1 MLNIVL
7 FGPPGAGKGTQAK
20 KLCEKY
26 NLIHLSTGDLLRD
39 EIMRGTVLGIQA
51 KTIMDSGVLVSD
63 DIVIGMIGSK
73 LDANKNAAGFIF
85 DGFPRT
91 QAQAKALDE
100 LLESKQSRITLM
112 IALEVT
118 DVELTKRLL
127 QRGMESGRPDDQNEE
142 VIKRRVYEYN
152 SKTAPLKQYYSMQSK
167 FHSVYGMGTIE
178 DIFDLLCAT
187 IDNKLRKDEPFHDG
201 TVTVA
206 DISVEDEPA
215 MHLHEGR
222 EAKGKGRGTRDEGRE
237 KAVSSSEKAVSSK
250 AGGNKKAVGSS
261 EKAVGSK
268 AGGSKQ
274 KTAGSK
280 KKAVSKKKEVKK
292 VASKKKAVKKPL
304 KKKAAPKK
312 KVVKKTAN
320 RGAKPATASMPRRKK
335 VVKKVTPKKKTT
347 TKAATKKKAAKKTK
361 KASKKKKR

>member
-26 NLIHLSTGDLLRD
+26 SLIHLSTGDLLRE
-39 EIMRGTVLGIQA
+39 EIAQGTVLGVQA

-73 LDANKNAAGFIF
+73 LDANKDTKGFIF

-91 QAQAKALDE
+91 QAQAKALDA
-100 LLESKQSRITLM
+100 LLESKENRITMM

-118 DVELTKRLL
+118 DEELTKRLL
-127 QRGMESGRPDDQNEE
+127 QRGAESGRADDQNEE
-142 VIKRRVYEYN
+142 IIKRRVYEYN

-178 DIFDLLCAT
+178 DIFDLLSAT
-187 IDNKLRKDEPFHDG
+187 IDNKVRKDEPFHDG

-215 MHLHEGR
+215 MHLNDKIEN
-222 EAKGKGRGTRDEGRE
+222 KNK
-237 KAVSSSEKAVSSK
+237 KIKVKSEKAVSSK
-250 AGGNKKAVGSS
+250 P
-261 EKAVGSK
+261 
-268 AGGSKQ
+268 
-274 KTAGSK
+274 KTVSK
-280 KKAVSKKKEVKK
+280 KKAEKK
-292 VASKKKAVKKPL
+292 V
-304 KKKAAPKK
+304 APKK
-312 KVVKKTAN
+312 KVVKKA
-320 RGAKPATASMPRRKK
+320 A
-335 VVKKVTPKKKTT
+335 PKKK
-347 TKAATKKKAAKKTK
+347 AVKKAAKKVSKPAKKKIITK
-361 KASKKKKR
+361 KKTVAKKAPKNKIIKKSAKKSAKKAVKKKKK

>member
-26 NLIHLSTGDLLRD
+26 GLIHLSTGDLLRD
-39 EIMRGTVLGIQA
+39 ELARGTVLGVQA

-73 LDANKNAAGFIF
+73 LDANKDAKGFIF

-91 QAQAKALDE
+91 LAQAKALDE
-100 LLESKQSRITLM
+100 LLESKNNRITMM

-118 DVELTKRLL
+118 DEELTKRLL
-127 QRGMESGRPDDQNEE
+127 QRGAESGRADDQNEDI
-142 VIKRRVYEYN
+142 IKRRVYEYN

-187 IDNKLRKDEPFHDG
+187 IDNKVRKDEPFHDG

-215 MHLHEGR
+215 MHLDEKSEVKSR
-222 EAKGKGRGTRDEGRE
+222 EAKLAMKSKPLHQKSEVRSQKSVSRKQKAEGSKSRGQARDGEFT
-237 KAVSSSEKAVSSK
+237 SP
-250 AGGNKKAVGSS
+250 KKATG
-261 EKAVGSK
+261 
-268 AGGSKQ
+268 
-274 KTAGSK
+274 TK
-280 KKAVSKKKEVKK
+280 KKAI
-292 VASKKKAVKKPL
+292 
-304 KKKAAPKK
+304 
-312 KVVKKTAN
+312 
-320 RGAKPATASMPRRKK
+320 
-335 VVKKVTPKKKTT
+335 KKVTPKKK
-347 TKAATKKKAAKKTK
+347 KAAKPARKKTIKKKVAAKKPAKKAAKKKVLKRSSPKRKVSPKKKTAK
-361 KASKKKKR
+361 KAGAKKKKR

>member
-26 NLIHLSTGDLLRD
+26 SLIHLSTGDLLRD
-39 EIMRGTVLGIQA
+39 EIARGTVLGIQA

-73 LDANKNAAGFIF
+73 LDANKDAKGFIF

-91 QAQAKALDE
+91 QAQARALDE
-100 LLESKQSRITLM
+100 LLESKESRITMM

-118 DVELTKRLL
+118 DEELTKRLL
-127 QRGMESGRPDDQNEE
+127 QRGMESGRADDQNEE
-142 VIKRRVYEYN
+142 IIKRRVYEYN

-187 IDNKLRKDEPFHDG
+187 IDNKVRKDEPFHDG

-215 MHLHEGR
+215 MHMHEGS
-222 EAKGKGRGTRDEGRE
+222 EIKSHKPEVKSKP
-237 KAVSSSEKAVSSK
+237 KAVVSH
-250 AGGNKKAVGSS
+250 
-261 EKAVGSK
+261 
-268 AGGSKQ
+268 
-274 KTAGSK
+274 
-280 KKAVSKKKEVKK
+280 KKEV
-292 VASKKKAVKKPL
+292 
-304 KKKAAPKK
+304 KKAAPKK
-312 KVVKKTAN
+312 KVAKKVAPKKKATRKAVKKV
-320 RGAKPATASMPRRKK
+320 AKKKVTRKVAPKKK
-335 VVKKVTPKKKTT
+335 VVKKAAKKKIVK
-347 TKAATKKKAAKKTK
+347 KAPNKSKKATKKKKK
-361 KASKKKKR
+361 

>member
-26 NLIHLSTGDLLRD
+26 HLIHLSTGDLLRD
-39 EIMRGTVLGIQA
+39 EIARGTALGIQA

-73 LDANKNAAGFIF
+73 LDANKDAHGFIF

-100 LLESKQSRITLM
+100 LLESKKNRITMM

-118 DVELTKRLL
+118 DEELTQRLL
-127 QRGMESGRPDDQNEE
+127 QRGRESGRADDQNEE
-142 VIKRRVYEYN
+142 VIKRRIYEYN

-187 IDNKLRKDEPFHDG
+187 IDNKVRKDEPFHDG

-206 DISVEDEPA
+206 DVSVEDEPA
-215 MHLHEGR
+215 MHMQE
-222 EAKGKGRGTRDEGRE
+222 
-237 KAVSSSEKAVSSK
+237 
-250 AGGNKKAVGSS
+250 
-261 EKAVGSK
+261 
-268 AGGSKQ
+268 
-274 KTAGSK
+274 
-280 KKAVSKKKEVKK
+280 KKEVKQPKPEIKTTPAIQKPSPVKKEIKK
-292 VASKKKAVKKPL
+292 VAPKSSVAKKPKAKPAKKKAAKKIVKKAAKKVVKKAVKKKAVKKVV
-304 KKKAAPKK
+304 KKKAISKKTAPKK
-312 KVVKKTAN
+312 KAVKKN
-320 RGAKPATASMPRRKK
+320 
-335 VVKKVTPKKKTT
+335 
-347 TKAATKKKAAKKTK
+347 AAKKPLK
-361 KASKKKKR
+361 KAGKKRR

>member
-26 NLIHLSTGDLLRD
+26 QLIHLSTGDLLRD
-39 EIMRGTVLGIQA
+39 EIARATPLGIQA

-73 LDANKNAAGFIF
+73 LDANKDAKGFIF

-91 QAQAKALDE
+91 QAQAKALDQ
-100 LLESKQSRITLM
+100 LLESKSSRITMM

-118 DVELTKRLL
+118 DEELTQRLL
-127 QRGMESGRPDDQNEE
+127 QRGRESGRADDQNEDI
-142 VIKRRVYEYN
+142 IKRRIYEYN
-152 SKTAPLKQYYSMQSK
+152 SKTAPLKQYYSLQSK

-187 IDNKLRKDEPFHDG
+187 IDNKVRKDEPFHDG

-215 MHLHEGR
+215 MHMNEKTEVKSPKLEARSHKPEG
-222 EAKGKGRGTRDEGRE
+222 KSE
-237 KAVSSSEKAVSSK
+237 KQVSSGKKTSTKKAAK
-250 AGGNKKAVGSS
+250 NKKEAP
-261 EKAVGSK
+261 KK
-268 AGGSKQ
+268 
-274 KTAGSK
+274 KTAAKKSAKKNPVKKSSPK
-280 KKAVSKKKEVKK
+280 KKKTV
-292 VASKKKAVKKPL
+292 
-304 KKKAAPKK
+304 KAAPKK
-312 KVVKKTAN
+312 KKSAKKSV
-320 RGAKPATASMPRRKK
+320 G
-335 VVKKVTPKKKTT
+335 KKVTKKLSK
-347 TKAATKKKAAKKTK
+347 KAKKAAG
-361 KASKKKKR
+361 KKKKR

>member
-26 NLIHLSTGDLLRD
+26 GLIHLSTGDLLRD
-39 EIMRGTVLGIQA
+39 EITRGTVLGLQA
-51 KTIMDSGVLVSD
+51 KSIMDSGVLVSD
-63 DIVIGMIGSK
+63 EIVIGMIGSK
-73 LDANKNAAGFIF
+73 LDANKDSKGFIF

-100 LLESKQSRITLM
+100 LLESKSSRITMM

-118 DVELTKRLL
+118 DEELTKRLL
-127 QRGMESGRPDDQNEE
+127 QRGMESGRADDQNEE
-142 VIKRRVYEYN
+142 IIKRRVYEYN

-187 IDNKLRKDEPFHDG
+187 IDNKVRKDEPFHDG

-215 MHLHEGR
+215 MHM
-222 EAKGKGRGTRDEGRE
+222 
-237 KAVSSSEKAVSSK
+237 SEKAEVK
-250 AGGNKKAVGSS
+250 
-261 EKAVGSK
+261 
-268 AGGSKQ
+268 SKQ
-274 KTAGSK
+274 PV
-280 KKAVSKKKEVKK
+280 VSAKKKEKK
-292 VASKKKAVKKPL
+292 TV
-304 KKKAAPKK
+304 KKAAPKK
-312 KVVKKTAN
+312 KVVKKA
-320 RGAKPATASMPRRKK
+320 AKKK
-335 VVKKVTPKKKTT
+335 VV
-347 TKAATKKKAAKKTK
+347 KKKAAKKVAKKKTIK
-361 KASKKKKR
+361 KAAPKKKVAKKPAKKKAVKKAPKKANKASKKKRK

>member
-39 EIMRGTVLGIQA
+39 EIARGTVLGLQA

-63 DIVIGMIGSK
+63 DIVIKMIGSK
-73 LDANKNAAGFIF
+73 LDANRQAKGFIF

-100 LLESKQSRITLM
+100 LLESKKSSIRLM

-118 DVELTKRLL
+118 DEELLNRLL
-127 QRGMESGRPDDQNEE
+127 LRGAESGRADDQNTE
-142 VIKRRVYEYN
+142 VIRRRIYEYN
-152 SKTAPLKQYYSMQSK
+152 SKTAPLKQYYSFQNK

-187 IDNKLRKDEPFHDG
+187 IDNKIRKDEPYHDG

-215 MHLHEGR
+215 MHITEKS
-222 EAKGKGRGTRDEGRE
+222 EINGKKQPAIVNSG
-237 KAVSSSEKAVSSK
+237 
-250 AGGNKKAVGSS
+250 
-261 EKAVGSK
+261 
-268 AGGSKQ
+268 Q
-274 KTAGSK
+274 KTSI
-280 KKAVSKKKEVKK
+280 
-292 VASKKKAVKKPL
+292 KKKAVKKTAPA
-304 KKKAAPKK
+304 KKKATKPAKKKIVKKVVKKSAKKKTAKKVIKKKNTPKKKTVKKAIKKSAKNTVKK
-312 KVVKKTAN
+312 KVVKK
-320 RGAKPATASMPRRKK
+320 SS
-335 VVKKVTPKKKTT
+335 PKKR
-347 TKAATKKKAAKKTK
+347 
-361 KASKKKKR
+361 KR

>member
-26 NLIHLSTGDLLRD
+26 GLIHLSTGDLLRD
-39 EIMRGTVLGIQA
+39 EIARGTILGIQA

-73 LDANKNAAGFIF
+73 LDANKDSKGFIF

-91 QAQAKALDE
+91 LAQAKALDE
-100 LLESKQSRITLM
+100 LLESKNNRITMM

-118 DVELTKRLL
+118 DEELTKRLL
-127 QRGMESGRPDDQNEE
+127 QRGAESGRADDQNEDI
-142 VIKRRVYEYN
+142 IKRRVYEYN

-187 IDNKLRKDEPFHDG
+187 IDNKVRKDEPFHDG

-215 MHLHEGR
+215 MHLDDKSEVKSQKSKVNSQQSVSR
-222 EAKGKGRGTRDEGRE
+222 KQ
-237 KAVSSSEKAVSSK
+237 KAV
-250 AGGNKKAVGSS
+250 
-261 EKAVGSK
+261 
-268 AGGSKQ
+268 
-274 KTAGSK
+274 GSK
-280 KKAVSKKKEVKK
+280 KKAVGGKKKT
-292 VASKKKAVKKPL
+292 S
-304 KKKAAPKK
+304 KKAAPKK
-312 KVVKKTAN
+312 KKTVKPAKKRKVKKTA
-320 RGAKPATASMPRRKK
+320 
-335 VVKKVTPKKKTT
+335 KKKTIKKKVI
-347 TKAATKKKAAKKTK
+347 TKKPAKKAAKKKVLKRSPQKK
-361 KASKKKKR
+361 KASSKKKTARKPGAKKKKR

>member
-20 KLCEKY
+20 RLCEKY

-39 EIMRGTVLGIQA
+39 EIARGTVLGVQA

-73 LDANKNAAGFIF
+73 LDSNPNAAGFIF

-100 LLESKQSRITLM
+100 LLESKKSSIRLM

-118 DVELTKRLL
+118 DEELL
-127 QRGMESGRPDDQNEE
+127 QRLLLRGAESGRADDQNEE
-142 VIKRRVYEYN
+142 VIRRRIYEYN
-152 SKTAPLKQYYSMQSK
+152 SKTAPLKQYYSFQNK

-187 IDNKLRKDEPFHDG
+187 IDNKVRKDEPYHDG

-215 MHLHEGR
+215 MHMTEKSEVMSQKPKVMSHEPKIETHKP
-222 EAKGKGRGTRDEGRE
+222 EAKVHKPAE
-237 KAVSSSEKAVSSK
+237 
-250 AGGNKKAVGSS
+250 
-261 EKAVGSK
+261 
-268 AGGSKQ
+268 
-274 KTAGSK
+274 
-280 KKAVSKKKEVKK
+280 KKEVKK
-292 VASKKKAVKKPL
+292 TAPAKKAVKKAAKPAKKKVTKPAKKKAVKKVA
-304 KKKAAPKK
+304 KKAVKKNVAK
-312 KVVKKTAN
+312 KVVKKA
-320 RGAKPATASMPRRKK
+320 AKKNVA
-335 VVKKVTPKKKTT
+335 PKKKIVK
-347 TKAATKKKAAKKTK
+347 KAVKKAAKKKPVK
-361 KASKKKKR
+361 KSAPKKKKR

>member
-39 EIMRGTVLGIQA
+39 EIARGTMLGIQA

-73 LDANKNAAGFIF
+73 LDANKSAAGFIF

-100 LLESKQSRITLM
+100 LLESKNNRITLM

-118 DVELTKRLL
+118 DEELTKRLL
-127 QRGMESGRPDDQNEE
+127 QRGIESGRADDQNEE
-142 VIKRRVYEYN
+142 VIRRRVYEYN
-152 SKTAPLKQYYSMQSK
+152 SKTAPLKQYYSLQSK

-187 IDNKLRKDEPFHDG
+187 IDNKVRKDEPFHDG

-222 EAKGKGRGTRDEGRE
+222 GTKGKVRGTKDEVRE
-237 KAVSSSEKAVSSK
+237 KAVGSKEKAVGSK
-250 AGGNKKAVGSS
+250 QSAEGNKKAVGGK

-268 AGGSKQ
+268 QSAAGSKQ
-274 KTAGSK
+274 Q
-280 KKAVSKKKEVKK
+280 AVGNKRPAKNVVPKKK
-292 VASKKKAVKKPL
+292 VAKQ
-304 KKKAAPKK
+304 APKK
-312 KVVKKTAN
+312 KTA
-320 RGAKPATASMPRRKK
+320 
-335 VVKKVTPKKKTT
+335 PKKKISKKPAKKKPVKRTIS
-347 TKAATKKKAAKKTK
+347 KKKAAKKPAPKKKATNLPAKAKAKKTK
-361 KASKKKKR
+361 KTSKKRK

>member
-39 EIMRGTVLGIQA
+39 EIARGTVLGVQA

-73 LDANKNAAGFIF
+73 LDANPGAAGFIF

-100 LLESKQSRITLM
+100 LLESKKSSIRLM

-118 DVELTKRLL
+118 DEELL
-127 QRGMESGRPDDQNEE
+127 QRLLLRGAESGRADDQNEE
-142 VIKRRVYEYN
+142 VIRRRIYEYN
-152 SKTAPLKQYYSMQSK
+152 SKTAPLKQYYSFQNK

-178 DIFDLLCAT
+178 DIFELLCAT
-187 IDNKLRKDEPFHDG
+187 IDNKVRKDEPYHDG

-215 MHLHEGR
+215 KHM
-222 EAKGKGRGTRDEGRE
+222 TE
-237 KAVSSSEKAVSSK
+237 KSEVVTHKPKAEPVNSKQSEESSKQPNTVKKSSSKQEAGSSK
-250 AGGNKKAVGSS
+250 QSNKAK
-261 EKAVGSK
+261 
-268 AGGSKQ
+268 
-274 KTAGSK
+274 KTAPAKKKKVAKPAK
-280 KKAVSKKKEVKK
+280 KKAAKPAKKKAAKKIVKKAAKKKVVKK
-292 VASKKKAVKKPL
+292 VAKKKASPKKKIVKKATKKVAKKKPV
-304 KKKAAPKK
+304 KKAAPKK
-312 KVVKKTAN
+312 K
-320 RGAKPATASMPRRKK
+320 
-335 VVKKVTPKKKTT
+335 
-347 TKAATKKKAAKKTK
+347 
-361 KASKKKKR
+361 KR

>member
-26 NLIHLSTGDLLRD
+26 SLIHLSTGDLLRE
-39 EIMRGTVLGIQA
+39 EIAQGTVLGVQA

-63 DIVIGMIGSK
+63 NIVIGMIGSK
-73 LDANKNAAGFIF
+73 LDANKDAKGFIF

-100 LLESKQSRITLM
+100 LLESKKNRITMM

-118 DVELTKRLL
+118 DEELTKRLL
-127 QRGMESGRPDDQNEE
+127 QRGAESGRADDQNEE

-187 IDNKLRKDEPFHDG
+187 IDNKVRKDEPFHDG

-215 MHLHEGR
+215 RHLN
-222 EAKGKGRGTRDEGRE
+222 E
-237 KAVSSSEKAVSSK
+237 KMEVGSPKSK
-250 AGGNKKAVGSS
+250 AQSQEPKIQSQKPKNKKEPKAKIEKKTIKKAV
-261 EKAVGSK
+261 
-268 AGGSKQ
+268 
-274 KTAGSK
+274 TK
-280 KKAVSKKKEVKK
+280 KKIVKK
-292 VASKKKAVKKPL
+292 D
-304 KKKAAPKK
+304 AP
-312 KVVKKTAN
+312 
-320 RGAKPATASMPRRKK
+320 
-335 VVKKVTPKKKTT
+335 
-347 TKAATKKKAAKKTK
+347 KKKAAKKIIKKKVSGPVKKKTTAK
-361 KASKKKKR
+361 KTAGKKTIKKAVKKLSHKASKKKKR

>member
-26 NLIHLSTGDLLRD
+26 SLIHLSTGDLLRD
-39 EIMRGTVLGIQA
+39 EIARGTPLGIQA

-73 LDANKNAAGFIF
+73 LDNNKSAHGFIF

-100 LLESKQSRITLM
+100 LLESKASRITMM

-118 DVELTKRLL
+118 DAELTKRLL
-127 QRGMESGRPDDQNEE
+127 QRGMESGRADDQNEE
-142 VIKRRVYEYN
+142 IIRRRVYEYN

-187 IDNKLRKDEPFHDG
+187 IDNKVRKDEPFHDG

-215 MHLHEGR
+215 MHMNEKSEVRSYKSEGK
-222 EAKGKGRGTRDEGRE
+222 E
-237 KAVSSSEKAVSSK
+237 SK
-250 AGGNKKAVGSS
+250 SGV
-261 EKAVGSK
+261 
-268 AGGSKQ
+268 
-274 KTAGSK
+274 
-280 KKAVSKKKEVKK
+280 KKKEVKK
-292 VASKKKAVKKPL
+292 AVPKKKTAKKSDKKKAGKKV
-304 KKKAAPKK
+304 APKK
-312 KVVKKTAN
+312 KTV
-320 RGAKPATASMPRRKK
+320 
-335 VVKKVTPKKKTT
+335 
-347 TKAATKKKAAKKTK
+347 KKAAKKKTAKKITK
-361 KASKKKKR
+361 KKTAPKKVAKKKAGKPANKKKR